1 MNQKSTMPIREFA
14 RLTGIRPANL
24 RFYDQIG
31 LLSPELR
38 GENGY
43 RYYSRRQ
50 LSTAYLISV
59 LRDLGVGLEEIKRY
73 AGERS
78 PQQMLA
84 LFGEQDKRIQAE
96 MNRLRAMRELMRL
109 RADMEAEALRHEDG
123 TLLLAEK
130 EREPIFLGPPLER
143 GTPEDDGLL
152 QTYEAAAGQG
162 VNLSFPLGA
171 VMARQAMETADLSDV
186 ARYYFKVRRGHN
198 AYKPAGTYAVAYGR
212 CAMGQSDDY
221 YERLLR
227 FIRDRGLGIA
237 GDAYEEYLLDELSVQ
252 DETRYMVHLEVPV
265 TAER

>member
-50 LSTAYLISV
+50 LSTAYLISD

-96 MNRLRAMRELMRL
+96 MDRLRAMRELMRDKTCFVVAHRL
-109 RADMEAEALRHEDG
+109 STVRHADRILVVRDGDIVEAGVH
-123 TLLLAEK
+123 AE
-130 EREPIFLGPPLER
+130 L
-143 GTPEDDGLL
+143 
-152 QTYEAAAGQG
+152 
-162 VNLSFPLGA
+162 
-171 VMARQAMETADLSDV
+171 MAKKGFYWELYQAQFA
-186 ARYYFKVRRGHN
+186 
-198 AYKPAGTYAVAYGR
+198 
-212 CAMGQSDDY
+212 
-221 YERLLR
+221 
-227 FIRDRGLGIA
+227 
-237 GDAYEEYLLDELSVQ
+237 
-252 DETRYMVHLEVPV
+252 
-265 TAER
+265 